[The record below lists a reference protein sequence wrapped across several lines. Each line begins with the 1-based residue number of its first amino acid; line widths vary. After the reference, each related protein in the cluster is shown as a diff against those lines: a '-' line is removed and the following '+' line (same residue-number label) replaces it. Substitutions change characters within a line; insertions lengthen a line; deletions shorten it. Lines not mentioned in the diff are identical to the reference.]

1 MNTINFNLLTPA
13 IFAIGEK
20 NNCDIGVAS
29 DMLPEVCFSDSLF
42 GETDFAGY
50 LPQPVPIH
58 GVLGDSHGALFGQG
72 CLEPGMMKATYG
84 TGSSVML
91 NIGEAPVFSSKGVVT
106 SLALSLIHI

>member
-1 MNTINFNLLTPA
+1 MF
-13 IFAIGEK
+13 
-20 NNCDIGVAS
+20 GVAS

-106 SLALSLIHI
+106 SLAWGWKGRSLMYWKAISIIPEP